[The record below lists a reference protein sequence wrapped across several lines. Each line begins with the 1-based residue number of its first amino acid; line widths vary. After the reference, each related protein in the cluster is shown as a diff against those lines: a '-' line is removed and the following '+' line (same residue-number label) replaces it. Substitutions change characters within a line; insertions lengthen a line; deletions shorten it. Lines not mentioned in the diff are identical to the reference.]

1 MKNPWTG
8 EDPDRGL
15 KTLDQ
20 ALSEV
25 LERVT
30 EGGLATFEVIKE
42 AWPDIVGDEMGERSR
57 PVRLSKG
64 VLTVEVVDGGT
75 ASRLRLRQ
83 SNIRQDLEVR
93 LGRSEVAQIRW
104 RVRRRSNPS
113 GASE

>member
-8 EDPDRGL
+8 EDRDRGL

-20 ALSEV
+20 ALAEV

-30 EGGLATFEVIKE
+30 EGGLAAFEVIKQ
-42 AWPDIVGDEMGERSR
+42 AWPDIVGDEMQERSR

-75 ASRLRLRQ
+75 ASRLRLQ
-83 SNIRQDLEVR
+83 QAKIRKDLEAR
-93 LGRSEVAQIRW
+93 LQRSEVAQIRW
-104 RVRRRSNPS
+104 RVRRRNNRLD
-113 GASE
+113 AS